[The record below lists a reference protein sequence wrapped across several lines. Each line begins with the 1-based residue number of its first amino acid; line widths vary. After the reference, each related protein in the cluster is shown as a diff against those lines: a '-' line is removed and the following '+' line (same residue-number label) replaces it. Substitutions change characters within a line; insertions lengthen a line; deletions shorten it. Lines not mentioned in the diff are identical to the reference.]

1 MRHRVT
7 QKKSEMTEREGED
20 GHARVRRQLNL
31 FPRVCLRDAQQ
42 PLSENG
48 QARFMR
54 GEIIRQITDSGQ
66 ITDGISVAPASVH
79 TDDRSNLSPSTYLT
93 TIAQRSSGRG
103 SP

>member
-1 MRHRVT
+1 
-7 QKKSEMTEREGED
+7 MTRKGGGGKREDER
-20 GHARVRRQLNL
+20 AQQLNL

-54 GEIIRQITDSGQ
+54 GEIIRQITGSDQ
-66 ITDGISVAPASVH
+66 ITNGISVAPASVY

-93 TIAQRSSGRG
+93 TIAQLLGARLSIGR
-103 SP
+103 PE